1 MLSRSSWKFFRNFLK
16 SPFQM
21 GGVVPSSRFLA
32 RAVAESVRDLLVD
45 ESTPIIE
52 IGPGTG
58 ALTEELSRF
67 KNPLVLLE
75 RNPDFSREL
84 SRRFPVGSVVCEDFL
99 TTSIFSTGTRGS
111 IVVSSLP
118 IRSLP
123 HPELFRARFQELVE
137 RGAIR
142 AIVQYSYGWRDP
154 LELPAEK
161 ITASR
166 RRFVVLNFPP
176 AFVWSYRLKQ

>member
-1 MLSRSSWKFFRNFLK
+1 MLSRSGWKFFRTFLK

-32 RAVAESVRDLLVD
+32 RAVAESVRELLVD

-58 ALTEELSRF
+58 ALTDALVEFE
-67 KNPLVLLE
+67 NPLVLLE
-75 RNPDFSREL
+75 RNTEFAREL
-84 SRRFPVGSVVCEDFL
+84 SRRFSGPLVVCEDFL
-99 TTSIFSTGTRGS
+99 TTSVFSTGTRGS
-111 IVVSSLP
+111 VVVSSLP

-123 HPELFRARFQELVE
+123 HPGLFRARFEELLQS
-137 RGAIR
+137 GAVS

-154 LELPAEK
+154 LELSAER
-161 ITASR
+161 IAASR
-166 RRFVVLNFPP
+166 RRFVIWNFPP
-176 AFVWSYRLKQ
+176 AFVWSYRLNP